1 MEHNI
6 KSWWKGLTTKEK
18 SGFMV
23 LGAFLASVIILYS
36 GIQFGQAIGLVINN

>member
-23 LGAFLASVIILYS
+23 LGAFFVGVIILYS
-36 GIQFGQAIGLVINN
+36 GIQVGQALGLVINN